1 MAQEIKKPGAT
12 TTPAQRYVDPFT
24 AMRAEMD
31 RVFNS
36 FLGRG
41 FGGFNALS
49 RNEWSDAVVPSIDV
63 RETETELVIEAELP
77 GMDEK
82 DVSVT
87 LSNGVLTLKGEKK
100 SEREEKK
107 EDYHLMERSY
117 GSFQRSFRLADT
129 IDPDK
134 VTAAFDKGVL
144 KITLGKRSEAVK
156 TEKRI
161 PIGKS

>member
-1 MAQEIKKPGAT
+1 MAQEIKKAEAGAT
-12 TTPAQRYVDPFT
+12 PVQRYVDPFL

-31 RVFNS
+31 RVFDS

-41 FGGFNALS
+41 FERSPTLAKVGD
-49 RNEWSDAVVPSIDV
+49 SDVIMPSIDV
-63 RETETELVIEAELP
+63 RETETEFVIEAELP

-87 LSNGVLTLKGEKK
+87 LNNGILTLKGEKK

-107 EDYHLMERSY
+107 DDYHLMERSY
-117 GSFQRSFRLADT
+117 GSFQRSFRVADAV
-129 IDPDK
+129 DADK
-134 VTAAFDKGVL
+134 VNASFDKGVL
-144 KITLGKRSEAVK
+144 KVTMPKRPEAVK

-161 PIGKS
+161 PIGKG